1 MIQTKTFAKLLVA
14 LVLVFTAV
22 SCQSQGIQDRAVT
35 VYLRGVSMA
44 RVSLAP
50 LTGSNAYKPIKVFE
64 QVQNGQSVTFTI
76 NKELI
81 PSDFQLRFD
90 YFDISSGKPSASEQ
104 RIFINKQNVSININP
119 IYATIAD
126 SVIFSD
132 NDKENRIYQQFS
144 IQNQS
149 IKENI
154 GLIQMVLSKYDD
166 KNSNFYKEG
175 LKEYKQRIKQHAD
188 WLKQQA
194 AEHKDLFVSH
204 TFVLQEI
211 SEIDFTLDEKARK
224 NAMLENYIKIIDFK
238 DTLITRSF
246 DYRKWLDNYVNMH
259 FDRSYT
265 ATQTDSALISAG
277 KKLIER
283 AKTGDPVVCGKMLD
297 YFFDGY
303 ESMGMES
310 GIQMLAEHLENPK
323 CPATKKDAIIKRIEG
338 ISHLK
343 IGTIAPDFDIT
354 DTENSALNFHSFGES
369 KPYKLLMIWS
379 ADCEHCQEVTK
390 QLYMFYTN
398 SPFSSKFDVLAVS
411 IDETETEIPIWE
423 NNIKNLSKWTHALS
437 KGGLL
442 SQVAKI
448 YYVVSTPV
456 MIIVDTKSNKI
467 VGLPKTARDVA
478 MFFSD
483 N

>member
-1 MIQTKTFAKLLVA
+1 MIQIKSFAKLLVA
-14 LVLVFTAV
+14 LVLVFTTV
-22 SCQSQGIQDRAVT
+22 SCQSQGIQDRTVT

-44 RVSLAP
+44 RVSFSP

-64 QVQNGQSVTFTI
+64 QVQNGQNVTFTI
-76 NKELI
+76 KKELI

-90 YFDISSGKPSASEQ
+90 YFDVNSGKPSASEQ
-104 RIFINKQNVSININP
+104 RIFVNKQNVNLNINP

-132 NDKENRIYQQFS
+132 NDKENKIYQQFS

-166 KNSNFYKEG
+166 KNSSFYKEG

-194 AEHKDLFVSH
+194 KEHKDLFVSH
-204 TFVLQEI
+204 TFVLQEVP
-211 SEIDFTLDEKARK
+211 EIDFSLDEKARK
-224 NAMLENYIKIIDFK
+224 NAMLENYINIIDFK
-238 DTLITRSF
+238 DTLLTHSF
-246 DYRKWLDNYVNMH
+246 DYRKWLDNFVSMH

-265 ATQTDSALISAG
+265 AVQTDSALVSAG
-277 KKLIER
+277 RKLIER

-297 YFFDGY
+297 YFFEGY

-310 GIQMLAEHLENPK
+310 GIQMLAEHLNNPK
-323 CPATKKDAIIKRIEG
+323 CPATKKEAIIKRIEG
-338 ISHLK
+338 ISNLK
-343 IGTIAPDFDIT
+343 IGTTAPDFDIT
-354 DTENSALNFHSFGES
+354 DTENSSINFHNFGKS

-379 ADCEHCQEVTK
+379 ADCEHCQEVTQ

-398 SPFSSKFDVLAVS
+398 SHVSSKFDVLAVS
-411 IDETETEIPIWE
+411 IDETETEIPKWE
-423 NNIKNLSKWTHALS
+423 SNIKDLPKWTHALS

-442 SQVAKI
+442 SQVAKM

-456 MIIVDTKSNKI
+456 LVIVDTESNKI

-478 MFFSD
+478 MFFSE